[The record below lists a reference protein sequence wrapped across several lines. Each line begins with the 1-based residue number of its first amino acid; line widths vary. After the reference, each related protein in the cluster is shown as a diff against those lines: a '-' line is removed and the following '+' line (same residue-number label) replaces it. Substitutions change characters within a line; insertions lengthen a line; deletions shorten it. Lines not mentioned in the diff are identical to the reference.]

1 MRRPL
6 PVELLASP
14 LVLRIVGVF
23 DLEPSDVQVHSGRDA
38 PKLAV
43 RATGI
48 EPVGLTGSLS
58 FAARETSAARDPNR
72 RACIAERAGAYYC
85 GPTDTKEMSA
95 IEDHG
100 RFTMRLSRSLQL
112 AWRLS
117 QLARKPTG
125 ITRALY
131 SGSAEVHCALIQFSD
146 PVILTAT
153 LEKKMCTGASSAML

>member
-1 MRRPL
+1 MIATNPSVLQGLDSYGLAHPMAQDQKPR
-6 PVELLASP
+6 LL
-14 LVLRIVGVF
+14 
-23 DLEPSDVQVHSGRDA
+23 
-38 PKLAV
+38 
-43 RATGI
+43 
-48 EPVGLTGSLS
+48 
-58 FAARETSAARDPNR
+58 ARDPNR

-85 GPTDTKEMSA
+85 GATDTKEMSA